1 MPEEEKIK
9 ILEKIIE
16 QNEIRESSRIARLEN
31 KNQDLINKLTLLKI
45 ELAIIQRQQKQTQTC
60 QIS

>member
-1 MPEEEKIK
+1 MPEEEIK

>member
-16 QNEIRESSRIARLEN
+16 QNEIRESSRIADLEN
-31 KNQDLINKLTLLKI
+31 KNQDLINKLTMLKI